1 MKPSPLIYVALA
13 AFAAVGAFALHAY
26 EPFQAGKS
34 DIPGSYYV
42 SATWRGE
49 FKQYRSYVLDIPRAS
64 TASTKPQL
72 FDDYAKTV
80 TKFSFPNGYI
90 VQEFCEF
97 EDRRFVVG
105 GKM

>member
-1 MKPSPLIYVALA
+1 MKPSFIIYVALA
-13 AFAAVGAFALHAY
+13 AFSVAGAFALRAY
-26 EPFQAGKS
+26 GPFQAEKS
-34 DIPGSYYV
+34 DAPGSYYV

-64 TASTKPQL
+64 TVSVKPQL

-80 TKFSFPNGYI
+80 SKFMFPNGYI